1 MARLDRDAVVGAA
14 VALAD
19 EAGLE
24 SVSLRRVAE
33 RLEVTPMALYRHV
46 GGKEGLL
53 DAMAESMYARLA
65 LPSPGPGWWESLA
78 GMARS
83 TREVLLTRP
92 WAVPLF
98 GRPLAG
104 PYGQALDDALRVAL
118 LSAGFSAAEAGE
130 LHDQLAGMVFA
141 LITPELAGKPNR
153 AAFERGLELLRDGLE
168 ARLARALSA

>member
-1 MARLDRDAVVGAA
+1 MARLDPDAVIEAA
-14 VALAD
+14 LALAD
-19 EAGLE
+19 ESGLQ
-24 SVSLRRVAE
+24 SVSLRRVAQ
-33 RLEVTPMALYRHV
+33 RLDVTPMALYRHV

-53 DAMAESMYARLA
+53 DAMAESMYAKLV
-65 LPSPGPGWWESLA
+65 LPSPGPDWWESLA
-78 GMARS
+78 DMARS
-83 TREVLLTRP
+83 TREVLLARP

-104 PYGQALDDALRVAL
+104 THGHALDDALRDAL

-153 AAFERGLELLRDGLE
+153 AAFERGLELLHDGLK
-168 ARLARALSA
+168 ARLDRR